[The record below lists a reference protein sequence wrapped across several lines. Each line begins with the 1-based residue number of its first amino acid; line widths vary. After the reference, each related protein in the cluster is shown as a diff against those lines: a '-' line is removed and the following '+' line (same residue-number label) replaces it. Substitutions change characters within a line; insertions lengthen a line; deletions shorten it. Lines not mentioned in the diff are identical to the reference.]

1 WWAEA
6 VNTAAFIQN
15 RVVHGPKATATPI
28 HALTGHRAKL
38 DKLRVFGCVAYNMVK
53 DPTRR
58 DKLAPKAAKCVFMG
72 YAEHQRAWKLYDLE
86 SKKMTTGV
94 HVTFCEDEFLGDR
107 SKLDDYLVTT
117 DDSDDE
123 EDEGIH
129 TQSISQPAP
138 PTVEPT
144 DTSCHQETR
153 EAIGA
158 KGSAPSMPKRLF
170 TGHPVGDQTPRPT
183 LRLLDR
189 FKRSDSGP
197 RTHDDRTWL
206 RPPSRDVS
214 AVHGRPTDNL
224 SREQQGVASEPLN
237 NSADANWTIDDS
249 HVAAS
254 MTIDGVEFACSA
266 MAPPV
271 DVPQSHREAMA
282 MKDHDEWAKAEH
294 TELKQLREAG
304 TWKLVDLPPG
314 RKSIGSRWTYA
325 KKTNAAGEVVRYKAR
340 LVCKGFSQ
348 IHGVDYL
355 DTFSPVVKMT
365 TLRCCMALTATKKLA
380 VLQADADTAFV
391 HAPIDKD
398 MLIYVDQPSGHSDG
412 TNRKMLLIKALY
424 GLNQAALAWFEHC
437 RKIVV
442 GLGFRPSDYDPCL
455 YLRQHGE
462 ELEMVAT
469 YVDDFLVFARTTAKA
484 NSILD
489 ELEGKMKLK
498 RQGEMS
504 FFLGIKIEY
513 DKNVAKITLTQ
524 EVYAHK
530 ILARFGMTTSHGY
543 TTPEVDDRED
553 LWHDSNQPS
562 TDQETYR
569 SMVRSLMYLMTCTR
583 PDISHAVQRLSRH
596 LHDPR
601 VPHAIGAKRVLRYVK
616 HTIGT
621 GLIFRS
627 PDANLVGYCDASW
640 ATRPDR
646 RSTTGFVYFVGGS
659 IVSWKSARQRVVAL
673 STCEAEYVAPAEL
686 AKEVVYHPTLTWC
699 DNKAAISTAENVG
712 VASRSK
718 HIDVRH
724 HFIRQLIQ
732 AAVIDLRHVGT
743 ADQLADVLT
752 KVSTRAAID
761 KFKTVAMHPE
771 NKNGMKQLD
780 EISQSEDDSY
790 QVKSQTAPS
799 LRSTSR
805 TNTGEC

>member
-1 WWAEA
+1 
-6 VNTAAFIQN
+6 
-15 RVVHGPKATATPI
+15 
-28 HALTGHRAKL
+28 
-38 DKLRVFGCVAYNMVK
+38 
-53 DPTRR
+53 
-58 DKLAPKAAKCVFMG
+58 
-72 YAEHQRAWKLYDLE
+72 
-86 SKKMTTGV
+86 
-94 HVTFCEDEFLGDR
+94 
-107 SKLDDYLVTT
+107 
-117 DDSDDE
+117 
-123 EDEGIH
+123 
-129 TQSISQPAP
+129 
-138 PTVEPT
+138 
-144 DTSCHQETR
+144 
-153 EAIGA
+153 
-158 KGSAPSMPKRLF
+158 
-170 TGHPVGDQTPRPT
+170 
-183 LRLLDR
+183 
-189 FKRSDSGP
+189 
-197 RTHDDRTWL
+197 
-206 RPPSRDVS
+206 
-214 AVHGRPTDNL
+214 
-224 SREQQGVASEPLN
+224 
-237 NSADANWTIDDS
+237 
-249 HVAAS
+249 
-254 MTIDGVEFACSA
+254 
-266 MAPPV
+266 
-271 DVPQSHREAMA
+271 
-282 MKDHDEWAKAEH
+282 
-294 TELKQLREAG
+294 
-304 TWKLVDLPPG
+304 
-314 RKSIGSRWTYA
+314 
-325 KKTNAAGEVVRYKAR
+325 
-340 LVCKGFSQ
+340 
-348 IHGVDYL
+348 
-355 DTFSPVVKMT
+355 MT

-524 EVYAHK
+524 EAYAHK

-569 SMVRSLMYLMTCTR
+569 SMVRSLIACRATSMTHEC
-583 PDISHAVQRLSRH
+583 P
-596 LHDPR
+596 
-601 VPHAIGAKRVLRYVK
+601 AIGAKRVLRYVK

-673 STCEAEYVAPAEL
+673 STCEAEYVALAEL
-686 AKEVVYHPTLTWC
+686 AKEVVWLRGLLEDLSMRQDHATLTWC

-732 AAVIDLRHVGT
+732 AAVLDLRHVGT

-761 KFKTVAMHPE
+761 KFKTVAMNPE

-780 EISQSEDDSY
+780 VISQSEDDSY